1 MCRSGCASSHTTARS
16 GCRRTACPIAPDRDA
31 AIAADQDHGL
41 GDRREL
47 QVDEL
52 ARAAQRAEAEHAG
65 FDGLAGL
72 ERDVDG
78 RARRAGQVARD
89 RLRSVDEL
97 HRA

>member
-1 MCRSGCASSHTTARS
+1 
-16 GCRRTACPIAPDRDA
+16 
-31 AIAADQDHGL
+31 
-41 GDRREL
+41 
-47 QVDEL
+47 V
-52 ARAAQRAEAEHAG
+52 AQCAEAKHAG

-97 HRA
+97 HRT